1 MPFNRILCFV
11 WFLQPQ
17 RLFLDVYCQIKKNK
31 YCFCET
37 TWNGVKYRKWN
48 ICISNNTRERVY
60 ANVCIET
67 IYLFFLRH
75 FLHFSAN
82 YLKCSFCSFCLSCF
96 YFQWNSGKQ
105 TRICED
111 QQCFIFIHRLLNYF
125 LLYEIHVYLYLFEEC
140 LHLLKL
146 NFTTD
151 CITMRYLRVLR
162 SDVCLLIRLFVS
174 NLNSRNT
181 IKYEIANYITERT
194 FVHLIKVHQQSIFIM
209 HLQTDVS
216 KYIFDASSKPFNQ
229 RQYHP
234 F

>member
-1 MPFNRILCFV
+1 MKHLY
-11 WFLQPQ
+11 QQ
-17 RLFLDVYCQIKKNK
+17 QHK
-31 YCFCET
+31 
-37 TWNGVKYRKWN
+37 RKSLRKCMHRN
-48 ICISNNTRERVY
+48 
-60 ANVCIET
+60 
-67 IYLFFLRH
+67 YLFFLRH

-151 CITMRYLRVLR
+151 CITMRYFRVLR